1 MSLFVACRS
10 KLYTCDKILLTVGA
24 QLTNRQLRSCKND
37 RLGKVLK
44 HKRQGTRRV
53 SHGVCAMKDDEA
65 VITVIIVCNDAHKLR
80 PPPERHVR
88 RVDRRCELISVYVSL
103 QVSEFWQIGNQVF
116 KVKRLKRSCL
126 HIAPHSYST
135 AGIDKQ
141 HFVDACIC
149 SVVVHHC
156 TFLRGFIF
164 NDLCKI
170 NIKL

>member
-24 QLTNRQLRSCKND
+24 QLTNRQLRSGKND
-37 RLGKVLK
+37 RLGKILK

-53 SHGVCAMKDDEA
+53 SHGVCAMKDDKA
-65 VITVIIVCNDAHKLR
+65 VVTVIIVCNYAHELC

-103 QVSEFWQIGNQVF
+103 QVSEFRQIGNQVIE
-116 KVKRLKRSCL
+116 VKRLKRSCL
-126 HIAPHSYST
+126 HIASHT
-135 AGIDKQ
+135 DGAAGIDKQ
-141 HFVDACIC
+141 HLVDACIC

-156 TFLRGFIF
+156 TF
-164 NDLCKI
+164 
-170 NIKL
+170 